1 MAGVA
6 AGRPSVVACVCVCM
20 SAPDTRPH
28 HPRRQIIH
36 RPRVAGTGT
45 PYSPRSPIP
54 VYRSFLPVAGLW
66 CISSSPRIILQIS
79 LPLGL
84 ALFFFSPR
92 VSLLFSVWYSSFSVW
107 YCPFYVWYS
116 PLTVCNT
123 HSLSYSF
130 PFRVRY
136 SHHAVWYSPSLSVIL
151 FSPLCLVFP
160 PPCL

>member
-1 MAGVA
+1 MCL
-6 AGRPSVVACVCVCM
+6 CVYVGTRH
-20 SAPDTRPH
+20 SAPSSPPSDYTQASG
-28 HPRRQIIH
+28 RRH
-36 RPRVAGTGT
+36 RD
-45 PYSPRSPIP
+45 SLLSLLSPIP

-136 SHHAVWYSPSLSVIL
+136 SHHAVWYSPLSVCNFIL
-151 FSPLCLVFP
+151 PSRLVFP